1 MKKFAFCLAVTLTI
15 AAAAGAQSAVVL
27 TLDSCHKQ
35 AIRMNPAGLQAEL
48 YPEIHRIQK
57 EALHTRQLPQMN
69 FNGQASWQSD
79 VTELPIRLPGLDI
92 PEIAHD
98 QYKIWAEVSQL
109 VWDGG
114 SINRQMVNDR
124 IDMLIHINAV
134 EVENYRLLE
143 NVNQIYFSILS
154 LRENEKLLRAAMDE
168 LYARLKNVRAGI
180 ENGTMLPSNA
190 AVLDAE
196 ITGIEQMLTETGYN
210 QTMALYRLEE
220 LCGLENVRYAELEMP
235 YYEELPAPDTGG
247 RPEYESFLLEK
258 RRLSGIQELN
268 RLSRRPWISAYS
280 SIGYGRPGLN
290 MLSNDFEPYAL
301 LGARL
306 SWNIHDWGKMKKQEE
321 ILVLQ
326 EQIVDTRLETY
337 ERNQRIALQTLRQ
350 EVSKIEHLIA
360 ADHRIISLRK
370 QTAAAASARLDQG
383 IITSSEYL
391 TDYNALLRAELNLS
405 LNRIRLEQAKL
416 NYISTSGLLN
426 NLTKTTEK

>member
-235 YYEELPAPDTGG
+235 HYEELPAPDTGG

-405 LNRIRLEQAKL
+405 LNRIRLEQVKL

>member
-1 MKKFAFCLAVTLTI
+1 
-15 AAAAGAQSAVVL
+15 
-27 TLDSCHKQ
+27 
-35 AIRMNPAGLQAEL
+35 
-48 YPEIHRIQK
+48 EIHRIQK

-405 LNRIRLEQAKL
+405 LNRIRLEQVKL

>member
-1 MKKFAFCLAVTLTI
+1 MKKHAFCLAVTLSI
-15 AAAAGAQSAVVL
+15 AAAAAAQTAAVL

-35 AIRMNPAGLQAEL
+35 AIRMNPAGRQAEL
-48 YPEIHRIQK
+48 YPEMHRIQK
-57 EALHTRQLPQMN
+57 EVLHTRKLPQMN
-69 FNGQASWQSD
+69 FNAQASWQSD

-92 PEIAHD
+92 PEIARD
-98 QYKIWAEVSQL
+98 QYKLWAEVNQL

-114 SINRQMVNDR
+114 NINRQIVNDR
-124 IDMLIHINAV
+124 IDMLININAA

-143 NVNQIYFSILS
+143 SVNQIYFSILS

-168 LYARLKNVRAGI
+168 LYARLQNVRAGI

-190 AVLDAE
+190 AILDAE
-196 ITGIEQMLTETGYN
+196 ITGIEQMLTENGYN
-210 QTMALYRLEE
+210 RAVALYRLEE
-220 LCGLENVRYAELEMP
+220 LCGIENIRNFELEMP
-235 YYEELPAPDTGG
+235 HYEELPAPDTRG
-247 RPEYESFLLEK
+247 RPEFESFLLQK
-258 RRLSGIQELN
+258 QRLSGVQVLN
-268 RLSRRPWISAYS
+268 TLSRRPWISAYS

-321 ILVLQ
+321 ILVLK
-326 EQIVDTRLETY
+326 EQIIDTQLETY

-350 EVSKIEHLIA
+350 DISKIENLIA

-370 QTAAAASARLDQG
+370 QTAAAAAARLDQG

-405 LNRIRLEQAKL
+405 LNRIRLGQAKL

-426 NLTKTTEK
+426 NFTKTIEK